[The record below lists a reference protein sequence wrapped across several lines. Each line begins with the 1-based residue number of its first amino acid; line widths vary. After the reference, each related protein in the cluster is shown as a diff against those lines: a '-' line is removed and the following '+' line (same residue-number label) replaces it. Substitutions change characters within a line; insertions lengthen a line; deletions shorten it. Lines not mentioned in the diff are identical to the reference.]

1 MIKEFRG
8 QYGFMSNFAECEI
21 YYEGYSYPTTEHA
34 FMAQKSDEQVLH
46 GTTPENIKHI
56 DWAEYCSISG
66 HSASEIKQQAREV
79 ELRPDWDEVKIQVM
93 TDVLRLKF
101 NQEPFKSKLLA
112 TGNQNIQEG
121 NTWKDTFWGI
131 DLKTGEGEN
140 HLGRIIMKIRE
151 ELQT

>member
-1 MIKEFRG
+1 MVREFRG

-21 YYEGYSYPTTEHA
+21 DYNGHTYPSTEHA
-34 FMAQKSDEQVLH
+34 FMAQKSDDQVMV

-56 DWAEYCSISG
+56 DWAEYCAISG
-66 HSASEIKQQAREV
+66 RTASEIKAEARTV
-79 ELRPDWDEVKIQVM
+79 TLRPDWEQVKLQVM
-93 TDVLRLKF
+93 EDVLRIKF

-121 NTWKDTFWGI
+121 NTWKDLFWGI

-140 HLGRIIMKIRE
+140 HLGRIIMDIRK
-151 ELQT
+151 ELR